1 MNRVLVAIFRKEM
14 IQIFR
19 DPQSLVIVLVMPLL
33 MLFLYGYAISLDMK
47 RIDIAIIDESHT
59 PESRSLVAHVT
70 AADFF
75 HVAARDIPAASIAE
89 LFNARAARCVLVIP
103 EDYASRLAAGLDPQ
117 VQLVIDASD
126 PNVAGFITSY
136 VGEVA
141 AQAGTPPAGAGP
153 GVTASPALETGPAPF
168 SVSPRIFY
176 NPEMRSTVFYVPGLI
191 ALILG
196 LITTVLTSI
205 AIVRERETGTME
217 QILVSPASP
226 RQIILGKILPYTL
239 IAFIDG
245 LLILVVG
252 SLWFN
257 VPVKG
262 SFLLVNLMMLIYIG
276 AGLSLGALISTRVK
290 SQADAFM
297 RAQAVTN
304 LPTMMLSGFVFP
316 VSSMPRV
323 FQLVSAAVPA
333 TYFMQIIRGII
344 LKGNTIV
351 DVLPQAVILL
361 GMDILLVALSVR
373 SFRVRLE

>member
-1 MNRVLVAIFRKEM
+1 MNRVLMAIFRKEM

-19 DPQSLVIVLVMPLL
+19 DPQSLIIVLVMPLL
-33 MLFLYGYAISLDMK
+33 MLFLYGYAINLDMK
-47 RIDIAIIDESHT
+47 RIDIAIIDESRT

-75 HVAARDIPAASIAE
+75 HVTARDIPTTSIGE
-89 LFNARAARCVLVIP
+89 LFNARTARCVLIIP
-103 EDYASRLAAGLDPQ
+103 GDYASGLAAGVDPQ

-141 AQAGTPPAGAGP
+141 AKEGAP
-153 GVTASPALETGPAPF
+153 TASASPALEAAPSLF

-217 QILVSPASP
+217 QILVSPARP
-226 RQIILGKILPYTL
+226 RQIIMGKILPYTL

-262 SFLLVNLMMLIYIG
+262 SFLLVNLMMLIYIL

-316 VSSMPRV
+316 VSSMPRM

-344 LKGNTIV
+344 LKGNTIS
-351 DVLPQAVILL
+351 DVLPQAGILL

>member
-1 MNRVLVAIFRKEM
+1 MNRILVAIFRKEM

-19 DPQSLVIVLVMPLL
+19 DPQSLIIVLVMPLL
-33 MLFLYGYAISLDMK
+33 MLFLYGYAINLDMK
-47 RIDIAIIDESHT
+47 QIEIAIIDESHS
-59 PESRSLVAHVT
+59 PESRSLIARITATDFFRVT
-70 AADFF
+70 A
-75 HVAARDIPAASIAE
+75 RDVPAAAISD
-89 LFNARAARCVLVIP
+89 LFKARVARCALIIP
-103 EDYASRLAAGLDPQ
+103 PGYAPRLAAGEDAQ

-126 PNVAGFITSY
+126 PNAAGFISSY

-141 AQAGTPPAGAGP
+141 AKENGSG
-153 GVTASPALETGPAPF
+153 ASPVLF

-176 NPEMRSTVFYVPGLI
+176 NPDMSSTVFYVPGLI

-217 QILVSPASP
+217 QILVSPARP
-226 RQIILGKILPYTL
+226 RQIIMGKILPYIL
-239 IAFIDG
+239 LAFIDG

-262 SFLLVNLMMLIYIG
+262 SFLLVNLMMLIYIM
-276 AGLSLGALISTRVK
+276 AGLSLGVLISTRVK

-297 RAQAVTN
+297 RAQALTN
-304 LPTMMLSGFVFP
+304 LPTMMLSGFIFP

-323 FQLVSAAVPA
+323 FQLVSAIVPA

-344 LKGNTIV
+344 LKGNTIA
-351 DVLPQAVILL
+351 DILPQAGILL
-361 GMDILLVALSVR
+361 GMDVLLVALSVR